1 MTTNDQTSSVEA
13 SYAGD
18 VAKLSNIQAQLYG
31 EKMKL
36 DKFFSMFLEK
46 FERKM
51 DPENTDTPVWKLY
64 KTKLKEYD
72 DVEYALKSTKYYIAK
87 YSR

>member
-1 MTTNDQTSSVEA
+1 MNLTEKYNSLQ
-13 SYAGD
+13 
-18 VAKLSNIQAQLYG
+18 I

-51 DPENTDTPVWKLY
+51 DADKTDTPIWKLY
-64 KTKLKEYD
+64 KAKLKEYD
-72 DVEYALKSTKYYIAK
+72 KVNQELKHTEYWIKKEQNVSYI
-87 YSR
+87 

>member
-1 MTTNDQTSSVEA
+1 MNWVEERNA
-13 SYAGD
+13 
-18 VAKLSNIQAQLYG
+18 LIM
-31 EKMKL
+31 ERMKL

-51 DPENTDTPVWKLY
+51 DPDRTDTPVWKLY

-72 DVEYALKSTKYYIAK
+72 KVQSGIKAAEYWINKAK
-87 YSR
+87 NV

>member
-1 MTTNDQTSSVEA
+1 MTLTEKYNSLQ
-13 SYAGD
+13 
-18 VAKLSNIQAQLYG
+18 I

-51 DPENTDTPVWKLY
+51 DSDATDTPVWKLY
-64 KTKLKEYD
+64 KTKLKEYEK
-72 DVEYALKSTKYYIAK
+72 VSQELKNTQYWINKEHNVRYI
-87 YSR
+87 

>member
-1 MTTNDQTSSVEA
+1 MNLNEKYNSLQ
-13 SYAGD
+13 
-18 VAKLSNIQAQLYG
+18 I

-51 DPENTDTPVWKLY
+51 DPDKTDTPVWKLY
-64 KTKLKEYD
+64 KSKLKEYD
-72 DVEYALKSTKYYIAK
+72 KVSQELKHTEYWIKKEQNVSYI
-87 YSR
+87 

>member
-1 MTTNDQTSSVEA
+1 MNLTEKYNSLQ
-13 SYAGD
+13 
-18 VAKLSNIQAQLYG
+18 I

-51 DPENTDTPVWKLY
+51 DADKTDTPVWKLY
-64 KTKLKEYD
+64 KAKLKEYD
-72 DVEYALKSTKYYIAK
+72 KVSQELKHTEYWIKKEQNVSYI
-87 YSR
+87 

>member
-1 MTTNDQTSSVEA
+1 MNLTEKYNSLQ
-13 SYAGD
+13 
-18 VAKLSNIQAQLYG
+18 I

-51 DPENTDTPVWKLY
+51 DPDKTDTPVWKLY
-64 KTKLKEYD
+64 RTKLKEYD
-72 DVEYALKSTKYYIAK
+72 KVSQELKNTEYWIKKEKNVSYI
-87 YSR
+87 

>member
-1 MTTNDQTSSVEA
+1 MTLTEKYNSLQ
-13 SYAGD
+13 
-18 VAKLSNIQAQLYG
+18 I

-51 DPENTDTPVWKLY
+51 DSDVTDTPVWKLY
-64 KTKLKEYD
+64 KAKLKEYD
-72 DVEYALKSTKYYIAK
+72 KVSQELKNTKYWITKENNVGYI
-87 YSR
+87 

>member
-1 MTTNDQTSSVEA
+1 MNLTEKYNSLQ
-13 SYAGD
+13 
-18 VAKLSNIQAQLYG
+18 I

-51 DPENTDTPVWKLY
+51 DPDNTDTSIWKLY
-64 KTKLKEYD
+64 KAKLKEYD
-72 DVEYALKSTKYYIAK
+72 KVSQEIKNTKYWINK
-87 YSR
+87 ETNV

>member
-1 MTTNDQTSSVEA
+1 MNLNEKYNSLQ
-13 SYAGD
+13 
-18 VAKLSNIQAQLYG
+18 I

-51 DPENTDTPVWKLY
+51 DPDNTDTPVWKLY

-72 DVEYALKSTKYYIAK
+72 KVSQELKHTEYWIKKEQNVSYI
-87 YSR
+87 

>member
-1 MTTNDQTSSVEA
+1 MNLTEKYNSLQ
-13 SYAGD
+13 
-18 VAKLSNIQAQLYG
+18 I

-51 DPENTDTPVWKLY
+51 DADKTDTPIWKLY
-64 KTKLKEYD
+64 KSKLKEYD
-72 DVEYALKSTKYYIAK
+72 KVNQELKHTEYWIKKEQNVSYI
-87 YSR
+87 

>member
-1 MTTNDQTSSVEA
+1 MYNNTMNEL
-13 SYAGD
+13 
-18 VAKLSNIQAQLYG
+18 LSKKQELQVQ
-31 EKMKL
+31 KMKL

-51 DPENTDTPVWKLY
+51 DPDRTDTPVWKLY

-72 DVEYALKSTKYYIAK
+72 DISRQLKATDYWIRKEQNVSYI
-87 YSR
+87 